1 MTTSSALNRRFCF
14 SFCHSLWESA
24 YLLVAQTGDLP
35 LKRRGVSPAEC
46 SRPGRRSTSDRRALL
61 GGFVTGHDFSRAD
74 KANQINGALAP
85 EGSRRRNSRQPIPLF
100 RSLFSTRGTLRASA
114 LLLVIFAT
122 VISTQA
128 QKAAWRQATE
138 AELSALLPARAP
150 VEKEHIETESSTA
163 SGITD
168 GKGHFIAGIVLI
180 TAGYSADGK
189 YSHYLVVQSPISVDG
204 IHLTSGDYVF
214 GFSRDEE
221 DTLSVRL
228 YEALTGKPV
237 GIAKATRIPGAG
249 VVKSLR
255 ILPPGEKPLIQ
266 IGRFGIPYELLDK

>member
-1 MTTSSALNRRFCF
+1 MSTVLAGLRNVLKGQDFNPDDHTGPTHRTLQGAKAL
-14 SFCHSLWESA
+14 
-24 YLLVAQTGDLP
+24 
-35 LKRRGVSPAEC
+35 
-46 SRPGRRSTSDRRALL
+46 ALE
-61 GGFVTGHDFSRAD
+61 GFVKGHDFSRAD
-74 KANQINGALAP
+74 RANGNHGALAP
-85 EGSRRRNSRQPIPLF
+85 EGSTRRNPRP
-100 RSLFSTRGTLRASA
+100 
-114 LLLVIFAT
+114 
-122 VISTQA
+122 STQPLSRGPLPAIALAFLAAALSA
-128 QKAAWRQATE
+128 QVQKPVWREATD

-189 YSHYLVVQSPISVDG
+189 YSHYLVVQSPVRVDG
-204 IHLTSGDYVF
+204 IRLTPGEYVF
-214 GFSRDEE
+214 GYSRNQE
-221 DTLSVRL
+221 DGLDVRL

-237 GIAKATRIPGAG
+237 GTAKATRIPGTG
-249 VVKSLR
+249 MVKSLR